1 MLDKVIKYTAKRFRG
16 SSAAYVLFYATYKSI
31 ACTDTYK
38 PSLHLHV
45 SPTGDYYMMKFGSD
59 GQYTVIKINQSDCSF
74 AGRH

>member
-31 ACTDTYK
+31 TCTDTYK
-38 PSLHLHV
+38 PSLHLSH
-45 SPTGDYYMMKFGSD
+45 TGDYFMMKFGSD
-59 GQYTVIKINQSDCSF
+59 GRYTVIKINQSDCSF